1 MSILDIFIKPLEFV
15 FEIIYS
21 IASKFTSEPLLLILL
36 LSICVNLLA
45 LPLYRRADII
55 QKEAREA
62 EAQATQK
69 KAEEEHKE
77 PEPESPEKESE

>member
-1 MSILDIFIKPLEFV
+1 MINTLINKFEQDIIDTINGANMPPALTRFV
-15 FEIIYS
+15 LQSVIQKVAQAE
-21 IASKFTSEPLLLILL
+21 AQ
-36 LSICVNLLA
+36 A
-45 LPLYRRADII
+45 I

>member
-1 MSILDIFIKPLEFV
+1 MINTLINKFEQDIINTINRANMPPALTRFV
-15 FEIIYS
+15 LQSVIQKVAQAE
-21 IASKFTSEPLLLILL
+21 AQ
-36 LSICVNLLA
+36 A
-45 LPLYRRADII
+45 I

-62 EAQATQK
+62 EAQATKK